1 MARNL
6 TQSPLNLTTI
16 DNVSNNT
23 DSEFETPFSAWKDDN
38 KKHFLRK
45 SNRKFSG
52 ILSDSR
58 HSNDVYNIGTQN
70 IIDQLNKVGHL
81 SLSAFDFAYNSEFG
95 VYPNN
100 RLIVCRRFH
109 TGVVDDLYSLSDEKV
124 GKPRS
129 TVIGYIKDE
138 DFLNF
143 QFSEEWG
150 NAEVSFTKLLN
161 DISADFGFK
170 QFKMGDILE
179 GGIDAIPIPGASLL
193 LQRQIMASLGL
204 FGEGVTFNPTTG
216 NFVNPNGTRADVSTI
231 PQGDPNLIKEAKV
244 RKLIGDNET
253 GSGLKCTFSIKFTVK
268 YEQKYIGGID
278 PTIAY
283 AQIIHNLL
291 NMGTSPASFYL
302 GKQNDLDDNVGKYLE
317 KLIDNPGK
325 VITELIN
332 SIIKVIKDQ
341 TTRLGKVLDKKSE
354 DDDRGFFEIVGDFVF
369 GGEEETTNA
378 GDGASKILG
387 DASTL
392 ITKAL
397 EAVPEYVKN
406 FIKNKYRLQ
415 FYGIINSLTGGPS
428 TPWHVTI
435 GNPLRPIFCSGDML
449 CRSVDVKLSSQ
460 LSFNDLPTFIEAT
473 ISLESARELGLQEI
487 FAKLNSGGIRVLEGD
502 GDADNNYVVS
512 TSSDFFSNSLNSG
525 TSSNNTSGS
534 TSDIGTQLQ
543 DFASRED
550 FSVDAIRNF
559 IQASGITKEQI
570 AQYAW
575 GLTLPIF
582 TKADLIAGINNL

>member
-23 DSEFETPFSAWKDDN
+23 GSEFETPFSAWKDDN

-100 RLIVCRRFH
+100 RLIVCRRFP
-109 TGVVDDLYSLSDEKV
+109 TGVVDDLYSLSSEKV

-129 TVIGYIKDE
+129 TVIGYIKEDE

-161 DISADFGFK
+161 DLSTDFGFK

-179 GGIDAIPIPGASLL
+179 GGISAIPLPGASLL

-204 FGEGVTFNPTTG
+204 FGKGVTFNPTTG
-216 NFVNPNGTRADVSTI
+216 DFENPNGTTADVSTI

-253 GSGLKCTFSIKFTVK
+253 GSGLKCTFSVKFTVR

-302 GKQNDLDDNVGKYLE
+302 GDLDENVGEYLE
-317 KLIDNPGK
+317 KLIDNPDK

-332 SIIKVIKDQ
+332 SIIKVVEEQ

-354 DDDRGFFEIVGDFVF
+354 DGGGGGFFGGVVDVVSRIGDFLV

-378 GDGASKILG
+378 GEESFKILE

-392 ITKAL
+392 ITKVL
-397 EAVPEYVKN
+397 ETVPEYVKN

-435 GNPLRPIFCSGDML
+435 GNPLRPIFCSGD
-449 CRSVDVKLSSQ
+449 VK
-460 LSFNDLPTFIEAT
+460 
-473 ISLESARELGLQEI
+473 
-487 FAKLNSGGIRVLEGD
+487 VLM
-502 GDADNNYVVS
+502 
-512 TSSDFFSNSLNSG
+512 
-525 TSSNNTSGS
+525 
-534 TSDIGTQLQ
+534 
-543 DFASRED
+543 
-550 FSVDAIRNF
+550 
-559 IQASGITKEQI
+559 
-570 AQYAW
+570 
-575 GLTLPIF
+575 
-582 TKADLIAGINNL
+582 